1 MIKPNEVGAAVILA
15 ILGQLPAKEL
25 SLKTLGQD
33 PRLEPFS
40 YAVLQ
45 ATAQAM
51 ATLGVLEWR
60 LGGQGSIYGIKRR
73 DS

>member
-1 MIKPNEVGAAVILA
+1 MIKPNEVCAAVILA

-45 ATAQAM
+45 ANLVDEGAQLA
-51 ATLGVLEWR
+51 E
-60 LGGQGSIYGIKRR
+60 RR
-73 DS
+73 QVSCPGHGRG